1 MSKRNLF
8 NLVPQTHWK
17 TNKKRRLAPLF
28 VYFLVNTLIGDV
40 VVEDKSVNAGG
51 LSVDLASNLF
61 SEVSLVS
68 VALDTG
74 FSIGFVS
81 SILAGKNLRG
91 SKLKFLNTS
100 VGAAVG
106 LNVFGSLT
114 GATSLGSS
122 DSGDTR
128 VGFLGASLVD
138 SLGASLGV
146 ST

>member
-17 TNKKRRLAPLF
+17 INKKRRLAPLF

-114 GATSLGSS
+114 GATSLASAGS
-122 DSGDTR
+122 GITR
-128 VGFLGASLVD
+128 V
-138 SLGASLGV
+138 
-146 ST
+146 

>member
-1 MSKRNLF
+1 MTLTSCLSFLLF
-8 NLVPQTHWK
+8 SIKSSNLVPQTHWK
-17 TNKKRRLAPLF
+17 INKKRRLAPLF

-114 GATSLGSS
+114 GATSLASAGS
-122 DSGDTR
+122 GITR
-128 VGFLGASLVD
+128 V
-138 SLGASLGV
+138 
-146 ST
+146 

>member
-40 VVEDKSVNAGG
+40 VVVDKSVNAGG

-68 VALDTG
+68 VALDIG

-114 GATSLGSS
+114 GATSLVSS
-122 DSGDTR
+122 VSGDTS

-146 ST
+146 IT

>member
-40 VVEDKSVNAGG
+40 VVVDKSVNAGG
-51 LSVDLASNLF
+51 LSVDLASDLF
-61 SEVSLVS
+61 SEMSLVS
-68 VALDTG
+68 EDLFT
-74 FSIGFVS
+74 GFVS
-81 SILAGKNLRG
+81 SVLAGKNLLV

-106 LNVFGSLT
+106 LNFFGSFS
-114 GATSLGSS
+114 GKTSLGGS
-122 DSGDTR
+122 DFGVTR
-128 VGFLGASLVD
+128 VVFLETSLAAS
-138 SLGASLGV
+138 
-146 ST
+146 